1 MECKSHSLI
10 TLLAHSRSVIF
21 HTPLFFK
28 RPALRIIK
36 NAVSKL
42 FIVFIF
48 FSRFLYNVCLKEL
61 VCTVKSVCEYF
72 FLIDIMEYMI
82 DRAKPDWKPPPE
94 AVVTLT
100 SDNFAEIVDDQE
112 LLLVEF
118 YAPWCGHCKKLAPEF
133 EKAAKQLAQME
144 KKIMLAKVDATVETD
159 LAER

>member
-1 MECKSHSLI
+1 
-10 TLLAHSRSVIF
+10 
-21 HTPLFFK
+21 
-28 RPALRIIK
+28 
-36 NAVSKL
+36 
-42 FIVFIF
+42 
-48 FSRFLYNVCLKEL
+48 
-61 VCTVKSVCEYF
+61 
-72 FLIDIMEYMI
+72 MI

-159 LAER
+159 LAERWVKITRTPNSCKIWLNHIRVLLFL